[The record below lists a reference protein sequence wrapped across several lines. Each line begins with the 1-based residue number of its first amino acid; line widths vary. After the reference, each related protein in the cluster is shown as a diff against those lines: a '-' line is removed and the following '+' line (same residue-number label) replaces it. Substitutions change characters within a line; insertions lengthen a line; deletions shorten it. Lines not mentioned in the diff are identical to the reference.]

1 MGYHPIKVDRDG
13 LKIMGVQFPDAALFN
28 DALQAIGS
36 NMFEDFEPTSRGI
49 EIIRDYMSG
58 AIDLPELLRLTRSKA
73 YA

>member
-13 LKIMGVQFPDAALFN
+13 LKIMGVQFPDVALFN

-36 NMFEDFEPTSRGI
+36 NMFEDFEPTPRGI

>member
-1 MGYHPIKVDRDG
+1 MSYYPINIDRIG
-13 LKIMGVQFPDAALFN
+13 LKIMGVQFPDATLFN

-36 NMFEDFEPTSRGI
+36 NMFEDFEPTPKGI

-58 AIDLPELLRLTRSKA
+58 TIDLPELLRLTRSKA